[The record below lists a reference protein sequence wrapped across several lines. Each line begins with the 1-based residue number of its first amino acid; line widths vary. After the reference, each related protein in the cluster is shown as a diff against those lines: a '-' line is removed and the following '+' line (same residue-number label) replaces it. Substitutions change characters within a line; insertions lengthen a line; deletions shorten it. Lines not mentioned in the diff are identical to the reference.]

1 MTIII
6 AYVINAVIA
15 PTCIFPP
22 SIFLAP
28 NHTMPTVRIFIIII
42 MPGII
47 NVITLFVK
55 SIVFVRS
62 LFASSNLSSSFF
74 SLPNARITESPVRI
88 SLETRL
94 ILSTSF
100 CISLNLGIAA
110 DISTMT
116 YPSITAIASTI
127 IHPMPAPVCTTFNT
141 PPIPR
146 IGAYATILKSITDT
160 ICICWMSFVLLVI
173 SDAVENLS
181 ISAFENP
188 TTFLNTFSLSV
199 IPIPT
204 LEAKKP
210 TSTVTTPIRS
220 AIPSIFSPA
229 NKRYDFWIWSTSMPA
244 ALSQETA

>member
-1 MTIII
+1 MRTTSSIRSAATAARGSIIDIIVSIKNDMTIII

-22 SIFLAP
+22 SILLAP
-28 NHTMPTVRIFIIII
+28 NHTIPTVRTFIIII
-42 MPGII
+42 IPGII

-55 SIVFVRS
+55 SIVLVRS

-110 DISTMT
+110 DISIMT
-116 YPSITAIASTI
+116 YPSITTTASTI
-127 IHPMPAPVCTTFNT
+127 IHPMPAPVCITFNT

-146 IGAYATILKSITDT
+146 IGA
-160 ICICWMSFVLLVI
+160 
-173 SDAVENLS
+173 
-181 ISAFENP
+181 
-188 TTFLNTFSLSV
+188 
-199 IPIPT
+199 
-204 LEAKKP
+204 
-210 TSTVTTPIRS
+210 
-220 AIPSIFSPA
+220 
-229 NKRYDFWIWSTSMPA
+229 
-244 ALSQETA
+244 